1 MILNKKGQGALEY
14 LLIIGG
20 VIIIAIIVI
29 FIIISTSG
37 SSRDTVDSSQ
47 EKMNNITDSA
57 IFPPRI
63 KSSACSFLTDG
74 NISFKLNV
82 FESPSKDV
90 SEYCLYVN
98 NKDANVCS
106 VINLGNLDFNYQY
119 NVADNNSF
127 AINLVAK
134 SFNGLISNKSITSNC
149 YIR

>member
-119 NVADNNSF
+119 SAADNNSF